1 MHAIHFLLVVATTFS
16 YLFEKLSSNHTVKMH
31 ILAYSICA
39 TQMPELSKMSRM
51 IKLEQPVVQRMMALS
66 RENQR
71 TLQDEWNDATGQ
83 AGTKLMWM
91 IHQQKWTEMGLWI
104 ASTAVTVHMT
114 GDLEWMKNVHKVKSQ
129 QEMIQLG
136 RNWME
141 RETEIGDIIVTVCDW
156 NGNEVRRV
164 TLQKVAILGMREW
177 QIVVILNF

>member
-83 AGTKLMWM
+83 AGTKLMCLIKEYGVASYNSYEIDLTMSGIAEASSKRRIELIVTGMESM
-91 IHQQKWTEMGLWI
+91 IHQQK
-104 ASTAVTVHMT
+104 
-114 GDLEWMKNVHKVKSQ
+114 
-129 QEMIQLG
+129 
-136 RNWME
+136 
-141 RETEIGDIIVTVCDW
+141 
-156 NGNEVRRV
+156 
-164 TLQKVAILGMREW
+164 
-177 QIVVILNF
+177 